1 MPSTTGVSVSPVLWK
16 SCNQIPLAFKAR
28 FCGNSVSSED
38 PQAGKPDVG
47 FSTFTTVKERL
58 WYYCSPVCRSPTWW
72 VWDLILSWLCPS
84 YHLAVASL
92 PLDME
97 YIFLIGSN
105 ILLSMVVQQLVV
117 ILVLSQDEMSAR
129 SSTPPSET
137 GKTTFTLITDFQT
150 IKVAK

>member
-1 MPSTTGVSVSPVLWK
+1 MGFDFIVAVPLLPSCCGFFAFGHGVS
-16 SCNQIPLAFKAR
+16 
-28 FCGNSVSSED
+28 
-38 PQAGKPDVG
+38 
-47 FSTFTTVKERL
+47 
-58 WYYCSPVCRSPTWW
+58 
-72 VWDLILSWLCPS
+72 
-84 YHLAVASL
+84 
-92 PLDME
+92 
-97 YIFLIGSN
+97 FLIGSS